1 MASPVTV
8 RVFVVDE
15 LLPTPS
21 PIVGVSVRVFDA
33 TGMTFITQNQTVLVG
48 NDAIADFTLDGDVPA
63 VEYQIRLS
71 KLGVAFDG
79 LLGDDSKSPQ
89 FIQVYYPVG
98 SSPSGTNDFTV
109 QGQTYHRPAATDP
122 RLCRASGFFKRGDGQ
137 PYPWLDLMFVPA
149 FKPTIVDGDGI
160 IGSTVTGRTDEN
172 GYFEIDLYRTGIYH
186 VTMEGLEDVPREVT
200 VPDVSSVN
208 LIDLLFPVV
217 ASVVFTP
224 SSVNLAVGESL
235 DVFPEVRGSDG
246 RLLEGAAVSDVLYTM
261 LDTAVA
267 GVQAKTDR
275 IVVQGLSAGTTEVN
289 VDRVDK
295 SIVLIPDTGITY
307 TPFAIT
313 VS

>member
-21 PIVGVSVRVFDA
+21 PIVGVLVRVFDA
-33 TGMTFITQNQTVLVG
+33 TGTTFITQNQTVLVG
-48 NDAIADFTLDGDVPA
+48 SDAIADFTLDGDDPPID
-63 VEYQIRLS
+63 YQIRLS

-89 FIQVYYPVG
+89 LIQVYYPVG

-122 RLCRASGFFKRGDGQ
+122 RMCRASGFFKRADGE

-149 FKPTIVDGDGI
+149 FKPTIVDGDGVMTGTI
-160 IGSTVTGRTDEN
+160 TGRTDAD

-186 VTMEGLEDVPREVT
+186 VSMEGLENEPREVE
-200 VPDVSSVN
+200 VPDLSSVN

-217 ASVVFTP
+217 SSVVFTP
-224 SSVNLAVGESL
+224 AAVSLAVGESA
-235 DVFPEVRGSDG
+235 VVETAVRGSDN
-246 RLLEGAAVSDVLYTM
+246 RLLEGSACSDVLYTVA
-261 LDTAVA
+261 DTTVA
-267 GVQAKTDR
+267 SVQVKDTG
-275 IVVQGLSAGTTEVN
+275 IVVQGLIPGSTTVQVERA
-289 VDRVDK
+289 DQ
-295 SIVLIPDTGITY
+295 SIVLIPDSGITY
-307 TPFAIT
+307 TPLPIT
-313 VS
+313 VT